1 MRAQERQETDEAQT
15 PQSLSSGPLA
25 GGERQTNET
34 HPHSLQHHR
43 QWSSAT
49 IHNYRWEID
58 GHAGQHEKDK
68 QNREKDRVDLQ
79 ADTRWWFYKACLAS

>member
-1 MRAQERQETDEAQT
+1 M
-15 PQSLSSGPLA
+15 
-25 GGERQTNET
+25 
-34 HPHSLQHHR
+34 
-43 QWSSAT
+43 
-49 IHNYRWEID
+49 